1 MFTCKK
7 CDNRTTRMFTKHSY
21 HHGVVLIRCE
31 CCEGVHL
38 IADNLGWFDDGAS
51 NIEQFL
57 KLKGEELKKMS
68 VDGLFSFADNHSNDD
83 NTTKNTNI

>member
-1 MFTCKK
+1 MFTCTK

-38 IADNLGWFDDGAS
+38 IADNLGWFDDGIS

-57 KLKGEELKKMS
+57 KFKGEELKKLS
-68 VDGLFSFADNHSNDD
+68 VNGLFSFAENNS
-83 NTTKNTNI
+83 TTSTTNNNV